1 MFSRMT
7 HEDKLAFFELLDEYF
22 ESRPHIFSR
31 ESENGGVA
39 SQPAAVAANAVH
51 RTMAANPQA
60 TADVV
65 STGLKSIPK
74 GTNPQAT
81 ADLIST
87 GLKNIPKGSQYSA
100 ASNPVV
106 ANAAGRF
113 AASGIAS
120 SYGGGAKSPPA
131 PPRRNAGTTDESP
144 SPSRAGPAGLL
155 SSKRFGD
162 VDTSSITSV
171 FTSSFKGGKPAPAP
185 ASSTLPPA
193 LDSNNR
199 RNFAPPPVRR
209 VPTNTSSE
217 GDASAEPKN
226 KWGNQNQG
234 PVRRVPSHNTLQRQ
248 PTPEPEPAQ
257 GELAEALYDYNSS
270 AAEDISVRQGDRF
283 LVVERTSDDWWTAAF
298 TSSFKGGKPAPAPAS
313 STLPPAL
320 DNGSRRNFAPPPVRR
335 VPTNTSSEGD
345 AGAEPKNNR
354 GNQNQGPV
362 RRVPSHNT
370 LQRQPT
376 PEPEHAQ
383 GEPAEALYD
392 YNSSAAEDINVRQ
405 GDRFIVVERTSDD
418 WWTGEINGRRGLLP
432 ASYVR
437 LL

>member
-22 ESRPHIFSR
+22 ESRPHLSSR
-31 ESENGGVA
+31 ESGDGGAA

-51 RTMAANPQA
+51 RTMAANQ
-60 TADVV
+60 
-65 STGLKSIPK
+65 
-74 GTNPQAT
+74 QAT

-113 AASGIAS
+113 AASSIAS

-131 PPRRNAGTTDESP
+131 PPKRNVSAADDSP
-144 SPSRAGPAGLL
+144 SPSRTGPAGLV

-162 VDTSSITSV
+162 VDTSSI
-171 FTSSFKGGKPAPAP
+171 
-185 ASSTLPPA
+185 
-193 LDSNNR
+193 
-199 RNFAPPPVRR
+199 
-209 VPTNTSSE
+209 
-217 GDASAEPKN
+217 
-226 KWGNQNQG
+226 
-234 PVRRVPSHNTLQRQ
+234 
-248 PTPEPEPAQ
+248 
-257 GELAEALYDYNSS
+257 S
-270 AAEDISVRQGDRF
+270 AAF
-283 LVVERTSDDWWTAAF
+283 A
-298 TSSFKGGKPAPAPAS
+298 SSFKGGKPAPAPAS

-320 DNGSRRNFAPPPVRR
+320 DNNRRNFAPPPVRR
-335 VPTNTSSEGD
+335 VPTTTSSEGD
-345 AGAEPKNNR
+345 SGAEPKNKWASP
-354 GNQNQGPV
+354 NQAPV

-376 PEPEHAQ
+376 PEPEPTQ

-392 YNSSAAEDINVRQ
+392 YSSNAAEDINVHQ
-405 GDRFIVVERTSDD
+405 GDRFVIVERTSDD
-418 WWTGEINGRRGLLP
+418 WWTGEINGRRGLVP

-437 LL
+437 IL

>member
-74 GTNPQAT
+74 G
-81 ADLIST
+81 
-87 GLKNIPKGSQYSA
+87 SQYSA
-100 ASNPVV
+100 ASNPVI
-106 ANAAGRF
+106 ANMAGRF
-113 AASGIAS
+113 AASSIAS

-131 PPRRNAGTTDESP
+131 PPRRNVGTTDDSP
-144 SPSRAGPAGLL
+144 SPSRTGPAGLL
-155 SSKRFGD
+155 GSKRFGD
-162 VDTSSITSV
+162 VDTSSI
-171 FTSSFKGGKPAPAP
+171 
-185 ASSTLPPA
+185 
-193 LDSNNR
+193 
-199 RNFAPPPVRR
+199 
-209 VPTNTSSE
+209 
-217 GDASAEPKN
+217 
-226 KWGNQNQG
+226 
-234 PVRRVPSHNTLQRQ
+234 
-248 PTPEPEPAQ
+248 
-257 GELAEALYDYNSS
+257 
-270 AAEDISVRQGDRF
+270 
-283 LVVERTSDDWWTAAF
+283 TAAF

>member
-22 ESRPHIFSR
+22 ESRPHLISR
-31 ESENGGVA
+31 EPEYGGAA

-51 RTMAANPQA
+51 RTMAA
-60 TADVV
+60 
-65 STGLKSIPK
+65 
-74 GTNPQAT
+74 NPQAT

-113 AASGIAS
+113 AASSIAS
-120 SYGGGAKSPPA
+120 SFGGGAKSPPA
-131 PPRRNAGTTDESP
+131 PPKRNVGTTDDSP
-144 SPSRAGPAGLL
+144 SPSRPAQGGLL

-162 VDTSSITSV
+162 VDTSSI
-171 FTSSFKGGKPAPAP
+171 
-185 ASSTLPPA
+185 
-193 LDSNNR
+193 
-199 RNFAPPPVRR
+199 
-209 VPTNTSSE
+209 
-217 GDASAEPKN
+217 
-226 KWGNQNQG
+226 
-234 PVRRVPSHNTLQRQ
+234 
-248 PTPEPEPAQ
+248 
-257 GELAEALYDYNSS
+257 
-270 AAEDISVRQGDRF
+270 
-283 LVVERTSDDWWTAAF
+283 TAAF

-320 DNGSRRNFAPPPVRR
+320 DNSSRRSFAPPPVRR
-335 VPTNTSSEGD
+335 VPANTPSEGD
-345 AGAEPKNNR
+345 ASAESKNKW
-354 GNQNQGPV
+354 GNQNQGPI

-376 PEPEHAQ
+376 PEPEPAH

-392 YNSSAAEDINVRQ
+392 YNSGAAEDINVRQ
-405 GDRFIVVERTSDD
+405 GERFMIVERTSDD
-418 WWTGEINGRRGLLP
+418 WWTGEVNGRRGLLP

-437 LL
+437 IL